1 MALFPMSIF
10 KPCFKRFY
18 EPLVGLAQQ
27 TPAAL
32 NLAIIFFAGIG
43 ASATATP
50 VVSYVPLADV

>member
-1 MALFPMSIF
+1 M
-10 KPCFKRFY
+10 
-18 EPLVGLAQQ
+18 GLAQQ

-32 NLAIIFFAGIG
+32 NLAIIHFVENILPMSLGATGIG